1 MTSMAD
7 SLVNSA
13 MRPLKLRR
21 RPDLE
26 SRRHKYHGRS
36 YWVVKEPVGLN
47 YYRFHDEEFA
57 ILNMLDGR
65 TSLQQIK
72 DSFQAEF
79 APQRISLQDLQ
90 QFVGM
95 LHRSGLVISHASGQG
110 RQLRRRGDQKKR
122 KEFLGK
128 LANIFAIRFR
138 GIDPERILTALLPW
152 FGWLFTVWCLIAVA
166 CLGLAAIMLV
176 LINYHEFKTK
186 LPTFEQFFAAKNWI
200 WLGLTMATV
209 KVLHE
214 FGHGLSCK
222 KFGGECHEMGAML
235 LVFTPCLYCN
245 VSDSWMLPNKWQ
257 RVFIGAAGMYVELIL
272 ASIATFLWW
281 FSEDG
286 AFNFLCLSVMF
297 ICSVSTVVFNGNP
310 LLRFD
315 GYYILMDILEIPNL
329 RQKANEILKR
339 WFQKNCLGLELQ
351 DNPFLPT
358 RNRLMFALYTVA
370 SFIYRWVVAIGIIFF
385 LNQVLKPYGLQAL
398 GRIFAIS
405 GIVGMIVPG
414 LFSIWKF
421 FSTPGK
427 ASKMKQANVV
437 TSLLVAF
444 AALSVFCFLPLPF
457 HVNCSLEVQ
466 PREGR
471 EVRTFVPG
479 RLVEWKKLPGE
490 TVLQEEV
497 ICILENLDLEVE
509 LVKAQSE
516 ERLSAKRL
524 EQLKIVANNDPTYAV
539 QVAEE
544 EKVHDTSVRTVE
556 KLEEKKKRL
565 VVRSPIAG
573 IVCQPPDKAENKQLK
588 AQEQLPSWSGNP
600 FHLINEYAVFGE
612 GELICIVA
620 PTQEMEGVLV
630 VDQHDKDLITRKKSD
645 DPSGK
650 QLELDPEGG
659 YFKNA
664 QVEVMFE
671 SAKLESIYGRIK
683 SFAQSEMK
691 EASPALSTQ
700 AGGSLDT
707 KVDETGKTLPM
718 STSYQAKV
726 DFDKADLPLR
736 GGYRGEANVH
746 LAWKSLGWR
755 FYRYLMKTFSFEF

>member
-1 MTSMAD
+1 MAD

-13 MRPLKLRR
+13 MRPLRLRR

-26 SRRHKYHGRS
+26 SRRHRYHGRA

-47 YYRFHDEEFA
+47 YFRFHDEEFA
-57 ILNMLDGR
+57 ILNMLDGQ

-72 DSFQAEF
+72 ENFQAEF

-95 LHRSGLVISHASGQG
+95 LHRSGLVISHSGGQG

-122 KEFLGK
+122 KELLGK
-128 LANIFAIRFR
+128 FTNVFAIRFR
-138 GIDPERILTALLPW
+138 GIDPDRILNRLLPW
-152 FGWLFTVWCLIAVA
+152 FGWLFTVWCLIAAA
-166 CLGLAAIMLV
+166 CFGLTAITLV
-176 LINYHEFKTK
+176 LLNYQEFKTK
-186 LPTFEQFFAAKNWI
+186 LPTFESFFAANNWV
-200 WLGLTMATV
+200 WLGLTMASV

-286 AFNFLCLSVMF
+286 FFNFLCLSVMF

-315 GYYILMDILEIPNL
+315 GYYITMDLLEIPNL

-358 RNRLMFALYTVA
+358 QYRFMFGLFTIA
-370 SFIYRWVVAIGIIFF
+370 SSIYRWVVAFGIIMF
-385 LNQVLKPYGLQAL
+385 LNQVLKPYGLQSL
-398 GRIFAIS
+398 GRAFAVA
-405 GIVGMIVPG
+405 GVAGMIVPAVI
-414 LFSIWKF
+414 SIVKF
-421 FSTPGK
+421 FRTPGR
-427 ASKMKQANVV
+427 AQKMKRANVL
-437 TSLLVAF
+437 TSVLI
-444 AALSVFCFLPLPF
+444 AAAIISLFCFLPLPF
-457 HVNCSLEVQ
+457 HVNCAIEAQ
-466 PREGR
+466 PKDGK

-479 RLVEWKKLPGE
+479 KIVKWNKRPGDSVEAN
-490 TVLQEEV
+490 EV
-497 ICILENLDLEVE
+497 IGELENIDLEI
-509 LVKAQSE
+509 
-516 ERLSAKRL
+516 
-524 EQLKIVANNDPTYAV
+524 QLKKARGELEMVLTRYKLLDNFASRDPSLAA

-544 EKVHDTSVRTVE
+544 QKALQTAIGTVKE
-556 KLEEKKKRL
+556 IENQYARL
-565 VVRSPIAG
+565 SIRSPIDG
-573 IVCQPPDKAENKQLK
+573 VICQPPDKQDNKAAK
-588 AQEQLPSWSGNP
+588 AQQQLPSWSGSP
-600 FHLINEYAVFGE
+600 FHEKNAEAVFEE

-620 PTQEMEGVLV
+620 PSPELEGVLV
-630 VDQHDKDLITRKKSD
+630 VDQHDLGLVKVGDKPAD
-645 DPSGK
+645 H
-650 QLELDPEGG
+650 
-659 YFKNA
+659 

-671 SAKLESIYGRIK
+671 AAKLESFYGKIR
-683 SFAQSEMK
+683 SFSQSEMK
-691 EASPALSTQ
+691 ETSASLSTQ

-707 KVDETGKTLPM
+707 KTDETGRTLPM

-726 DFDKADLPLR
+726 DFENLTIPLR
-736 GGYRGEANVH
+736 GGYRGQANVH

-755 FYRYLMKTFSFEF
+755 LYRYVVKTFNFEF